1 MKFMKLIFV
10 DKTHEEP
17 SSLSSHEFY
26 KTAKKISKQDFGVA
40 VRDELPQTLTQ
51 NNPFRRHQEH
61 DFYQSLIIDLMS
73 GSEHS
78 LNGVRAKLKH
88 LGKESGWELSKYH
101 VSNMFEDTIYACSL
115 PDDWFRRQARYNHDR
130 DNALR
135 RKSLVKI
142 PAAAFYFA
150 RISRDIHQIANAFDV
165 TEWAVRK
172 WAKTYEW
179 KEALNIFGYTGS
191 HDFKTQPKRDTER
204 ENRGTF
210 NKVRDTYIGARQA
223 GEPTHKLATI
233 AANAAGIP
241 RRRVHEWAMRYGWR
255 ESQETMSDWPKD
267 KQEFA
272 DVIIKIIESKH
283 RKYER
288 EYREGKESNPVPLAD
303 IKICPKCFE
312 DFPHIMQGIRP
323 FQKPE
328 STVQEMLDLFCR
340 NGEIKVHFGKIYMLS
355 KDGLLYRHLTEKLAS
370 TPWKSTFS
378 EKEVIPMTAKKSGT
392 RARSAITGKFISKG
406 AAKRHPKTTVVETV
420 KNRKQKK

>member
-10 DKTHEEP
+10 DRTHETP

-26 KTAKKISKQDFGVA
+26 KIAKKISEQEFGVA
-40 VRDELPQTLTQ
+40 VRDELPQMLTQ

-61 DFYQSLIIDLMS
+61 DLYQSLIIDLKS
-73 GSEHS
+73 GSEHI
-78 LNGVRAKLKH
+78 LNMVRAKLKH
-88 LGKESGWELSKYH
+88 LGKEFGWELAKYH
-101 VSNMFEDTIYACSL
+101 VSNIFEDTIYACSL
-115 PDDWFRRQARYNHDR
+115 PDDWFRRQARYNRER

-150 RISRDIHQIANAFDV
+150 RISRDIHQIAKAFDV

-179 KEALNIFGYTGS
+179 KEALDVFGYTGN
-191 HDFKTQPKRDTER
+191 HDFKTQPKRDTAR
-204 ENRGTF
+204 ENGETF
-210 NKVRDTYIGARQA
+210 TKVRDTYISARQA
-223 GEPTHKLATI
+223 GEPKHKLATI
-233 AANAAGIP
+233 AGNAAGVP

-255 ESQETMSDWPKD
+255 ESPQTMSEWSKD
-267 KQEFA
+267 QQEFA
-272 DVIIKIIESKH
+272 DVIIKIIEGKH
-283 RKYER
+283 RRYER

-303 IKICPKCFE
+303 IKICPKYFE

-340 NGEIKVHFGKIYMLS
+340 NGEIKVYFRNIYMLS
-355 KDGLLYRHLTEKLAS
+355 KDGLLYKHLTEKLAS
-370 TPWKSTFS
+370 TPWKIQ
-378 EKEVIPMTAKKSGT
+378 KEVVPMAGKKSGT
-392 RARSAITGKFISKG
+392 RTRSAITGRFVPKG
-406 AAKRHPKTTVVETV
+406 TAKRHPKTTVVETV
-420 KNRKQKK
+420 KSRKRKK